1 MAQMTRMT
9 LLFGWSPD
17 VEKGRL
23 KGNQVVIE
31 MVSTKNFQFWTNKCG
46 IVFKV
51 SIVNVETKLI
61 LLVSLLRRRRSSEP
75 RGTGTE
81 AMH

>member
-1 MAQMTRMT
+1 MAQMTQMT

-23 KGNQVVIE
+23 KGNQLVSE

-46 IVFKV
+46 IFFKV
-51 SIVNVETKLI
+51 SIVDAETKLI
-61 LLVSLLRRRRSSEP
+61 SLVPLLPEVLR
-75 RGTGTE
+75 TE
-81 AMH
+81 GHWD